1 MQDEIKKKCAS
12 DGLSFNLS
20 AKFLRKV
27 AIAHM
32 RAQGVS
38 EGDRCHRIHCDEQ
51 CLRLRNGFRTSV
63 CALRKA

>member
-1 MQDEIKKKCAS
+1 LDILQRDEVFAIRRQDGDLACLTGTTMQDEIKKKCAS

-20 AKFLRKV
+20 AKSLRKV

-38 EGDRCHRIHCDEQ
+38 EDDR
-51 CLRLRNGFRTSV
+51 
-63 CALRKA
+63 